1 MSSETLSNSLLR
13 DLNRLYSDANDYD
26 VVIQVG
32 KENNLEDFKA
42 HSNILRIRSAYFN
55 AAFSSNWAK
64 KEGNV
69 ITFKKPNI
77 KPDVFRVILKYI
89 YTGTVTL
96 DVKIIEMNLV
106 ELLVAADEINL
117 DELIDYIQ
125 KHVAT
130 SDQELREENVIKLFN

>member
-1 MSSETLSNSLLR
+1 MYDHFQLFSVFHFFIPKKTKIMSSETLSNSLLR
-13 DLNRLYSDANDYD
+13 YLNRLYSDANDY
-26 VVIQVG
+26 
-32 KENNLEDFKA
+32 
-42 HSNILRIRSAYFN
+42 
-55 AAFSSNWAK
+55 
-64 KEGNV
+64 
-69 ITFKKPNI
+69 
-77 KPDVFRVILKYI
+77 DVFRVILKYI

-130 SDQELREENVIKLFN
+130 SDQELREENVIKLFNSLSHHQGAFNILYEYFK